1 MSHTAAYLSVALAAH
16 RSGRHLSR
24 FTDPEEPFFL
34 LNDTAW
40 ELAHKLNMEEAEH
53 YLRNRARK
61 GFNSVMI
68 VLIPEQEQVLTRLTG
83 REHPADDSLDC
94 NPL

>member
-1 MSHTAAYLSVALAAH
+1 MIRQAPSRFIPILTTPSIMSQAVASLSVALAAH

-24 FTDPEEPFFL
+24 FTTPEEPFFL

-40 ELAHKLNMEEAEH
+40 ELAHKLNMEQAEH
-53 YLRNRARK
+53 YLRNRASK

-68 VLIPEQEQVLTRLTG
+68 VLIAEQE
-83 REHPADDSLDC
+83 
-94 NPL
+94 